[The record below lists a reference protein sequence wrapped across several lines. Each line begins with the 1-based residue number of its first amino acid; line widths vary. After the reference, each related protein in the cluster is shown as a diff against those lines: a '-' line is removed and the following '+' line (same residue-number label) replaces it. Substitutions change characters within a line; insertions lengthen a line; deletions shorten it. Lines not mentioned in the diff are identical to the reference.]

1 MEMYSRSSKTDTERK
16 YNLVALSAP
25 TLGSNPSSAT
35 MMPAKSCFA
44 TLYLSFHIS
53 KTEMPVIIKTLPRFV
68 VKIKCTDISWHLEWH
83 LTHN

>member
-53 KTEMPVIIKTLPRFV
+53 KIEMPVIIKTLPRFV